1 MTYCFQTQ
9 LKLLYFYSLLLS
21 YLFCT
26 EHSVIMAG
34 WDHVCVDTVMHSFG
48 VCSTESA
55 PIQIACEDYN
65 ALCIQLIVI
74 MAEQVTYSHTLFKT
88 EHSILTRLFFF
99 RSANQNQCKKTVFCC
114 FFGSRELSRLD
125 NSRDRADPISGQLY
139 FPVFTK
145 LFLIG
150 E

>member
-1 MTYCFQTQ
+1 MFSNTA
-9 LKLLYFYSLLLS
+9 KAVVLLLS
-21 YLFCT
+21 VVVVFILHGTFSNHGRLGSRLCRYCDAEL
-26 EHSVIMAG
+26 
-34 WDHVCVDTVMHSFG
+34 SFG

-88 EHSILTRLFFF
+88 EHSILTRHFFLDQPIKI
-99 RSANQNQCKKTVFCC
+99 SARKPFSAG